1 MVPGVGCRGNM
12 KVEAGVSSSAQSV
25 EARPDDRRIGPEV
38 QGDRYPRYVLGVLVI
53 VYVLNFVDRQ
63 ILAVLAEDI
72 KADLGITDSQLGF
85 LFGAA
90 FAVFYAVMGLPLAR
104 LADLWNRKKL
114 IAAGLGFWSL
124 MTALSGLARGFLP
137 LAVCRFGVGAGEASA
152 SPSAYSLLYDYFPA
166 RVRTTVLAIYSSGV
180 FIGQGI
186 GIFLGGILLQA
197 WVAHYPDPAMAPLG
211 LKGWQFAFF
220 AVGVPGI
227 LLSLWVLTL
236 REPQRG
242 RLDGIIVPAHPR
254 PFAEAGSLL
263 AAMLPPT
270 SIVLLARRGGMRP
283 VAVNLSVA
291 VLIVVSAW
299 LLIDVTGDVEQWVAL
314 AFGLYAAA
322 CWKQTL
328 WLKDPVCSKLIFR
341 NPTLMYTVI
350 GAAATNFMLSGLANW
365 SIPYYLRHFRIDSGE
380 IGLKIGLATAVM
392 GLIGVAA
399 GGYFADRLRARYRSG
414 KLLVILVALLGSL
427 VGATLLL
434 VASTVNLAYVGTMLL
449 ILFSSAGLGPAVST
463 LNDMVLPRMRAT
475 ASAFGF
481 MMTYLIAVALGS
493 YFIGKMSD
501 AFTSALGD
509 PGEGLRRA
517 MAMSL
522 VIPVLG
528 LVFAF
533 LAIRSIGRDEP
544 QIMARARQYGEMD

>member
-1 MVPGVGCRGNM
+1 MND
-12 KVEAGVSSSAQSV
+12 E
-25 EARPDDRRIGPEV
+25 RPTH
-38 QGDRYPRYVLGVLVI
+38 YPKYVLSVLVV

-72 KADLGITDSQLGF
+72 KADLGITDAQLGF

-104 LADLWNRKKL
+104 LADSWNRKQL

-124 MTALSGLARGFLP
+124 MTALSGFARGFLP
-137 LAVCRFGVGAGEASA
+137 LAACRFGVGVGEASA
-152 SPSAYSLLYDYFPA
+152 TPSAYSLLYDYFPP
-166 RVRTTVLAIYSSGV
+166 RVRTTVLAIYSAGV

-186 GIFLGGILLQA
+186 GIFLGGILLHT
-197 WVAHYPDPAMAPLG
+197 WLVWYPDPATAPFG

-220 AVGVPGI
+220 AVGLPG
-227 LLSLWVLTL
+227 LLVALWVLTL
-236 REPQRG
+236 REPERG
-242 RLDGIIVPAHPR
+242 RLDGIVVAPHPR

-263 AAMLPPT
+263 AAMLPPM
-270 SIVLLARRGGMRP
+270 SIILLARRGGTRP
-283 VAVNLSVA
+283 LVINLIAAALIILTAALLVAS
-291 VLIVVSAW
+291 
-299 LLIDVTGDVEQWVAL
+299 TGDVEQWVAL
-314 AFGLYAAA
+314 AFGFYAAV

-328 WLKDPVCSKLIFR
+328 WLRDPVASKLIFR

-350 GAAATNFMLSGLANW
+350 GAAATNFMLSGLGSW
-365 SIPYYLRHFRIDSGE
+365 SIPYYLRHFRVDSAE
-380 IGLKIGLATAVM
+380 IGVMLGSATAGM

-399 GGYFADRLRARYRSG
+399 GGYFSDRLRARYRPG
-414 KLLVILVALLGSL
+414 KLVVILISLVGSL
-427 VGATLLL
+427 VGAALLLAASAVQVAYIGTLLL
-434 VASTVNLAYVGTMLL
+434 M
-449 ILFSSAGLGPAVST
+449 LFSSAGLGPAVST

-481 MMTYLIAVALGS
+481 MVTYLIAVALGS
-493 YFIGKMSD
+493 YAIGKMSD
-501 AFTSALGD
+501 AFTAALGD

-522 VIPVLG
+522 CIPIIG
-528 LVFAF
+528 LVFAV

-544 QIMARARQYGEMD
+544 QVMARARQFGEVV